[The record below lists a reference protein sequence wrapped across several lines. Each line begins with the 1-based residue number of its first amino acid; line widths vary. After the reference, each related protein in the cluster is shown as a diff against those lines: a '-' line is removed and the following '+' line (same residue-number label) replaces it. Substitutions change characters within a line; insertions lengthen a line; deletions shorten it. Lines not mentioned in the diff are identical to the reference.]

1 MSHKHVSSPLP
12 PPEITIRRLIALGLL
27 TRFFTDMGVQ
37 IFFPFFAIIAAGLG
51 ITPVIMG
58 RLVSVRSAM
67 GLLAPLFGILMDR
80 TSYRLV
86 MRLGLLLAAAG
97 LFIVGSSSGWAMALP
112 GMALMGL
119 GIFSFVPALQAYL
132 SNRLPY
138 ERRARGL
145 GVMEYAWALAG
156 MIGLLLAGELIALT
170 SWRVPFF
177 VICGVLLVLSF
188 VYQVLPSARE
198 GGVIQPAAASL
209 ARPSFRSFFYLGKQS
224 RSAWAVLVAGGLI
237 MFSTWHTF
245 LNYGTWL
252 QQEYGLDAA
261 ALGRAA
267 AILGVADLCA
277 SVLVTLI
284 SDHVGKRRSVI
295 NFTALAALSFAA
307 LPWLNRG
314 LLPLSLGLI
323 VARFAFEF
331 TVVSNLALLSEQ
343 SPTQRGK
350 ILTLGAAFGLI
361 GTTLAGITSPHFYAI
376 SGAAGLGWLSAVGMA
391 GACLLNLVLVREPER
406 DGGREEGEGDD

>member
-1 MSHKHVSSPLP
+1 
-12 PPEITIRRLIALGLL
+12 
-27 TRFFTDMGVQ
+27 
-37 IFFPFFAIIAAGLG
+37 
-51 ITPVIMG
+51 
-58 RLVSVRSAM
+58 
-67 GLLAPLFGILMDR
+67 
-80 TSYRLV
+80 
-86 MRLGLLLAAAG
+86 
-97 LFIVGSSSGWAMALP
+97 
-112 GMALMGL
+112 
-119 GIFSFVPALQAYL
+119 
-132 SNRLPY
+132 
-138 ERRARGL
+138 
-145 GVMEYAWALAG
+145 
-156 MIGLLLAGELIALT
+156 
-170 SWRVPFF
+170 
-177 VICGVLLVLSF
+177 
-188 VYQVLPSARE
+188 
-198 GGVIQPAAASL
+198 
-209 ARPSFRSFFYLGKQS
+209 
-224 RSAWAVLVAGGLI
+224 